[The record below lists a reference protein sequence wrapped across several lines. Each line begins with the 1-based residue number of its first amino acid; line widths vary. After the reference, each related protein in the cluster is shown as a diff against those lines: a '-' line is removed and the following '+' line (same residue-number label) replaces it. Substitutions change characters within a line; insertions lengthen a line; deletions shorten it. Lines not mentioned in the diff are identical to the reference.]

1 MKRREIVTFNF
12 HGRNERDDNRENFSM
27 FFPCARMVNE
37 IRRGKQLII
46 ITKRCPLFYRFA
58 ADSAFRSLQRVVD
71 ELLML
76 VVRAISEM
84 SAETRYKSDVA
95 RREYSWLVIVRSW

>member
-1 MKRREIVTFNF
+1 MRKFF
-12 HGRNERDDNRENFSM
+12 HVFSV
-27 FFPCARMVNE
+27 CTDGE